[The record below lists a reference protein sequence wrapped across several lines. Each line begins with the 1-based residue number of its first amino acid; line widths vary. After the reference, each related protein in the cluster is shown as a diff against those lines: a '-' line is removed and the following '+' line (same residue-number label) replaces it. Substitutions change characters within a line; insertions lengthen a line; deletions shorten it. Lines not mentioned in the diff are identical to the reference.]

1 MRMQIYGELIGGA
14 RRSPALC
21 TMMVV
26 VAAMLPSGIASAALE
41 AQAPIG
47 LVRSGTAHEALFAIA
62 FSGREGMAVGSAG
75 SALVSSDAG
84 SNWKQETR
92 VPTLLALLGVAL
104 NATSAIAV
112 GQSGLILTKHL
123 ADGDWKQVQSGT
135 KNRLFSVGLNRH
147 GEAVAV
153 GAFGTV
159 LRSTDEGAA
168 WQSIAP
174 PWKSYVEDAVEPH
187 MYVANVTDEGVLTI
201 CGEFGLILRSA
212 NGGARWALA
221 HKGDASI
228 FALHIRPD
236 GIGYAVGQSGT
247 ILQTA
252 DRGVSW
258 KGLEPATKANLLG
271 VHSTADGHVVV
282 TGMHDMLESDDD
294 GHSWRHVKT
303 AETTA
308 SWYGGVSQADATA
321 AVLMVGH
328 AGQIVR
334 VNH

>member
-1 MRMQIYGELIGGA
+1 
-14 RRSPALC
+14 
-21 TMMVV
+21 
-26 VAAMLPSGIASAALE
+26 
-41 AQAPIG
+41 
-47 LVRSGTAHEALFAIA
+47 
-62 FSGREGMAVGSAG
+62 
-75 SALVSSDAG
+75 
-84 SNWKQETR
+84 
-92 VPTLLALLGVAL
+92 
-104 NATSAIAV
+104 
-112 GQSGLILTKHL
+112 
-123 ADGDWKQVQSGT
+123 
-135 KNRLFSVGLNRH
+135 
-147 GEAVAV
+147 
-153 GAFGTV
+153 
-159 LRSTDEGAA
+159 
-168 WQSIAP
+168 
-174 PWKSYVEDAVEPH
+174 

-212 NGGARWALA
+212 NGGARWDLA